1 MGLRMKWGLGVGSGK
16 RARLGV
22 AKSGGLGCSQSGF
35 VSRTHFLLT
44 SESRLVGPHFPPQND
59 TDFAKGQEAEPFV
72 FTEAPGSSL
81 SLWSSVI
88 ASLSPVGVPNTGAL
102 SKPRFL
108 PLAKTPT
115 TASHPAC
122 CLLTRKVR
130 EGERR
135 MDCLKLIT
143 LPPRRV
149 RPPAQGWGESS
160 HHFTEPQS
168 FCGCE
173 WLGRG
178 KLCGQGRQPSVGP

>member
-1 MGLRMKWGLGVGSGK
+1 MKWGLGVGSGK

-22 AKSGGLGCSQSGF
+22 AKSGGLGCSQLGF
-35 VSRTHFLLT
+35 FSRTHFLLT

-81 SLWSSVI
+81 SLWPSVV

-102 SKPRFL
+102 SRPRFL
-108 PLAKTPT
+108 ALAKTPT

-122 CLLTRKVR
+122 SLLTRKVR

-143 LPPRRV
+143 LPPGRV
-149 RPPAQGWGESS
+149 RPLRRAGVRAVTILQS
-160 HHFTEPQS
+160 HS
-168 FCGCE
+168 
-173 WLGRG
+173 L
-178 KLCGQGRQPSVGP
+178 SVAVTG